1 VSDNPFSSVPDMIL
15 YMSYWF
21 KGTEL
26 PFRLATFYMA
36 NRLTDVVA
44 PLMAFGLLRL
54 RGLHG
59 KEGWRW
65 CVQPDFEYIVAERLM
80 LNCS

>member
-1 VSDNPFSSVPDMIL
+1 MVL

-26 PFRLATFYMA
+26 PFRLTTFYIA

-44 PLMAFGLLRL
+44 PLMAYGLLRL
-54 RGLHG
+54 RGLGG

-65 CVQPDFEYIVAERLM
+65 
-80 LNCS
+80 